1 MNIQPKVSVIFPIF
15 NNEKYLKKCIQS
27 VVDSYLKE
35 IEIILID
42 DGSTDGAPDI
52 IDEFA
57 KKDSRIK
64 VVHKKNEG
72 SAAGR
77 NDGIEMANGEY
88 IAFVESD
95 DSVEP
100 DIYEILYGRAKEV
113 DADVVKC
120 GFNYIVNGKKDFEY
134 IGMYGVACENEVF
147 DIKKYPKLFHYHASI
162 WASIYKKS
170 FLDKYNLRFLETPK
184 ATYSDFSFMTMTY
197 AYAEKINIVRKAL
210 YNYTFDNVASSH
222 MFSGNRFKYKMYH
235 AEESLRILKNA
246 DIYKYVKEDFAVEM
260 FKNTA
265 DVAIS
270 VPNDEKE
277 VIFKGLQTLFKELV
291 DESFTYREFSSYGVK
306 IIQAILNGDKN
317 LFFDY
322 LLKEFLVLEP
332 NKYCGNKIV
341 LYGAGRCG
349 KCIEYQLKDKTDIV
363 LWADKSESTGI
374 PEVESPVKILNCEY
388 DYVLVGVYKIGL
400 FFEIKKELI
409 ALGIPE
415 DKIVW
420 EPAVFMKV
428 FIND

>member
-27 VVDSYLKE
+27 VVDSSLKE

-42 DGSTDGAPDI
+42 DGSTDNAPNI
-52 IDEFA
+52 IDEFV
-57 KKDSRIK
+57 KSDNRIK
-64 VVHKKNEG
+64 AVHKKNEG

-77 NDGIEMANGEY
+77 NDGIDMATGEY

-95 DSVEP
+95 DCVEP
-100 DIYEILYGRAKEV
+100 NIYEILYGRAKEV
-113 DADVVKC
+113 DADIVKC

-134 IGMYGVACENEVF
+134 IGMYSVACEDEVF

-162 WASIYKKS
+162 WAGIYKKS
-170 FLDKYNLRFLETPK
+170 FLDAYNIRFLETPK

-197 AYAEKINIVRKAL
+197 AYAKKINIVRKAL
-210 YNYTFDNVASSH
+210 YNYTFDNAASSH
-222 MFSGNRFKYKMYH
+222 MFSGSRFKYKMYH
-235 AEESLRILKNA
+235 AEESIKILKNA

-270 VPNDEKE
+270 VPVEDRET
-277 VIFKGLQTLFKELV
+277 IFRDLQHLFKELV
-291 DESFTYREFSSYGVK
+291 DESFRYREFSSYGAN
-306 IIQAILNGDKN
+306 IIQAILKGDKN
-317 LFFDY
+317 KFYDY

-332 NKYCGNKIV
+332 QKYCDKKIV

-349 KCIEYQLKDKTDIV
+349 KCIEHQLKDNANIV
-363 LWADKSESTGI
+363 LWVDKAKSTGI
-374 PEVESPVKILNCEY
+374 PEVVSPEKVLVCEY
-388 DYVLVGVYKIGL
+388 DYVLVGVYKMSL
-400 FFEIKKELI
+400 FLEIKRELI
-409 ALGIPE
+409 DLGIPE
-415 DKIVW
+415 NKIVW
-420 EPAVFMKV
+420 ETAVFMKT